1 MKQDIKSLLGPK
13 VLLVI
18 SVSYTLFIT
27 IAFLIPITNQ
37 VPKLAF
43 PFADKSIHLILNAGL
58 FVVWSWY
65 VISKTVK
72 ILKTRTLV
80 VLFVCTFFYGI
91 LIEVIQGR
99 YLATRGADI
108 FDVVANMFGLFLG
121 LFVVNVSKKFIS

>member
-1 MKQDIKSLLGPK
+1 
-13 VLLVI
+13 
-18 SVSYTLFIT
+18 
-27 IAFLIPITNQ
+27 

-91 LIEVIQGR
+91 LIEVIQER
-99 YLATRGADI
+99 LILTRGAEL
-108 FDVVANMFGLFLG
+108 FDVVANICGLILG
-121 LFVVNVSKKFIS
+121 SFVVKVSNKFIY